1 MTEARGMLPEHNKVT
16 ELVSSL
22 DDRIGELRRHL

>member
-1 MTEARGMLPEHNKVT
+1 MSETQNALPEHNKVT
-16 ELVSSL
+16 DLLSRL